1 MICDLR
7 FAIYDLRFVNPEPKL
22 IGKDKDLN
30 LVILQKSS
38 ILVLYSFYMGFLDIV
53 LGVLLA
59 FGLIQGIRNGLF
71 VELASLVSLILGIY
85 FAIKFSFFAKE
96 ILAGFVKWNP
106 KTIQIAAF
114 ITTFILVVVV
124 ISLLAKFLTGIA
136 DFAQLGIINKLGG
149 GFFRVLKTIL
159 IVSIFLNL
167 FEKINFNNTFAKKD
181 TLDNSLFYRPI
192 QKTAGFIYPSIE
204 KWYEDFKKKES
215 DGR

>member
-1 MICDLR
+1 MNYE
-7 FAIYDLRFVNPEPKL
+7 FTKHKNYF
-22 IGKDKDLN
+22 GKDTN
-30 LVILQKSS
+30 IILLSLFF
-38 ILVLYSFYMGFLDIV
+38 ILFSVNMSFLDII

-71 VELASLVSLILGIY
+71 VELASLISLILGIY

-96 ILAGFVKWNP
+96 ILAGFVHWNP

-114 ITTFILVVVV
+114 IITFLIVVVA

-167 FEKINFNNTFAKKD
+167 FEKINFNNTFAKKE

-204 KWYEDFKKKES
+204 KWYGDLKKKES